1 MHPHSDADGRL
12 PHLLDLSRLP
22 AARIDALLRRAQ
34 AFADGAQAPAA
45 LAGVAVCTLFFEP
58 STRTRSSFT
67 LAAQRRT
74 QLIMDETDPLRI
86 QVLLDDFN
94 AAVT

>member
-1 MHPHSDADGRL
+1 MTASNIARVKRRI
-12 PHLLDLSRLP
+12 LDLDL
-22 AARIDALLRRAQ
+22 
-34 AFADGAQAPAA
+34 
-45 LAGVAVCTLFFEP
+45 
-58 STRTRSSFT
+58 

-94 AAVT
+94 AAVS